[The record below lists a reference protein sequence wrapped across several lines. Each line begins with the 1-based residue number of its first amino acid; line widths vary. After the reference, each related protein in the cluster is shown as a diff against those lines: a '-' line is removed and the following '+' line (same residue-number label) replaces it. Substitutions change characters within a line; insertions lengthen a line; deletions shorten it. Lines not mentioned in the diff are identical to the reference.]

1 MTGKVCVLLD
11 ANSWFSERLL
21 RSGMGAALIHLLLQ
35 QQWRIGLPEA
45 VEGETTRQLIDEG
58 VKAIE
63 GVHQRIR
70 LLEQL
75 AGQPLRGSPF
85 DEATIRHGIEQ
96 RWQEL
101 APVIE
106 RLPLSMGIVRA
117 ALDRVIRG
125 IPPSKQ
131 SEQFRDCCVWE
142 QAVQMAAQ
150 CEVHLVSSDKD
161 FYEKRDFSEGLA
173 TELRDHA
180 AKLSH
185 PILLHRTVEDC
196 VKSLEEA
203 VPVRN
208 EAELARE
215 ISAYVEPE
223 LKKTA
228 AERHF
233 ELGRLTTFSVKSF
246 PTDKPTAIA
255 ISYELTYE
263 LTDQSAP
270 QQRTSA
276 IVTAYGNCT
285 LDPTTQTISEVRPD
299 RETFSWVDGQGISQQ
314 STNAYAYGEILT
326 FAASSPLGSPHA
338 LLFSSPG

>member
-21 RSGMGAALIHLLLQ
+21 RSGMGAALIHLVLQ
-35 QQWRIGLPEA
+35 QQWRIGLPEG

-63 GVHQRIR
+63 GVQRSTR

-75 AGQPLRGSPF
+75 AGQPLRGSPL
-85 DEATIRHGIEQ
+85 DEAAIRHGIEQ

-106 RLPLSMGIVRA
+106 RLPLSMDIVRA
-117 ALDRVIRG
+117 ALDRVIKK
-125 IPPSKQ
+125 IPPAER

-142 QAVQMAAQ
+142 QAVQMAGQ
-150 CEVHLVSSDKD
+150 CEVHLVTSDGD
-161 FYEKRDFSEGLA
+161 FYEKRDPALGLA
-173 TELRDHA
+173 RPLRDHA
-180 AKLSH
+180 ARLSH
-185 PILLHRTVEDC
+185 SIVIHRSIADC
-196 VKSLEEA
+196 VKSLREG
-203 VPVRN
+203 VPIRN
-208 EAELARE
+208 ESELAQTV
-215 ISAYVEPE
+215 SAYVEPE
-223 LKKTA
+223 LRKEA
-228 AERHF
+228 AERNF
-233 ELGRLTTFSVKSF
+233 ELGHLTRFSVESF
-246 PTDKPTAIA
+246 PTEKPTAIA

-263 LTDQSAP
+263 LIDQNSPA
-270 QQRTSA
+270 QRTSA

-314 STNAYAYGEILT
+314 STSAYAYGEILT